1 MDPLGFALENYDAT
15 GKWRTMDGSFPVDA
29 SGELPNGRRFDGPA
43 ELKAILADNLPDF
56 AHGLAEKLLT
66 YALGRGVESAY
77 DRKTLRDIVQ
87 AAAAD
92 DYRLRTMIAAV
103 ASSVPFRQRS
113 GPDPSGGID

>member
-1 MDPLGFALENYDAT
+1 
-15 GKWRTMDGSFPVDA
+15 MDGSCPLDA
-29 SGELPNGRRFDGPA
+29 SGERPNGRRFDGPA
-43 ELKAILADNLPDF
+43 ALKASLADNLPDF